1 MKEPASLRLSMQSK
15 LALRSER
22 GWNRRTAATGSP
34 SEMHFGL
41 AEAAMIEEKAPAE
54 TSGSESKVTRSGHD
68 CSGQLSNS
76 RRRAEKRERIPPPG
90 ALSECQTISVVGFPL
105 AECASLF
112 RPTS

>member
-76 RRRAEKRERIPPPG
+76 RRRAEKRSAFRHL
-90 ALSECQTISVVGFPL
+90 ALSECQTISVVGFPP